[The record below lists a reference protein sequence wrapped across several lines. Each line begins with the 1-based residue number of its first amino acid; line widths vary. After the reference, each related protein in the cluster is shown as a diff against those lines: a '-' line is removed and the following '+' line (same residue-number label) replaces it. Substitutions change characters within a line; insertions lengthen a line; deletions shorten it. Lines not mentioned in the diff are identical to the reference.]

1 MPLAGGKVLGDE
13 TPLACDAIV
22 LAVGATSAARLC
34 ESSPLLA
41 SLPATQRFGELR
53 GVTCV
58 AVRVYLQ
65 PAPRTSG
72 LLGGSHASTLLP
84 PAVAAAMRASPVT
97 VCGPEIGGMA
107 ELSEAGFCVY
117 DLQRMHDEHAAGDLA
132 VLEVD
137 FYRAERIADVD
148 DDHAVARLALEA
160 AAAALGVPAATLDP
174 SLIVDV
180 AVVRARRAVSHFA
193 LGSAA
198 LSPGLRLGEG
208 VYACGD
214 WVDRTGHASW
224 STEKAVV
231 TGRQAAAAVGR
242 SLGLRAV
249 DAQVIPAAE
258 DTPQLAV
265 LRKISAALRAAA
277 PTGTA
282 LPPPAPW
289 AALLKAVSSQR

>member
-1 MPLAGGKVLGDE
+1 M
-13 TPLACDAIV
+13 

-72 LLGGSHASTLLP
+72 LLGGFHASTLLP

-117 DLQRMHDEHAAGDLA
+117 DLQRLHDEHAAGDLA

-198 LSPGLRLGEG
+198 LSPGVRLGEG
-208 VYACGD
+208 VYA
-214 WVDRTGHASW
+214 VDRTGHASW

-289 AALLKAVSSQR
+289 AALLKAVASQR